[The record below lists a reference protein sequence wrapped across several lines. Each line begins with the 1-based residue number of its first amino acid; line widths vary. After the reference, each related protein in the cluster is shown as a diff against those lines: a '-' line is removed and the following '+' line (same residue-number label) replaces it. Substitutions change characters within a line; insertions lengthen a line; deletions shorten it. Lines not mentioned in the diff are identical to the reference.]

1 VDHARPRH
9 PRRGLRHI
17 DTALGH
23 RHYAL
28 VFLEPRTRRLH
39 ITDVTA
45 HPTQA
50 WTAQQARN
58 LTASMDSLRLMLR
71 DHDGKYSAAFDEVFR
86 ADGTDILTTAPRTP
100 RTNAHPRERVIKTP
114 RSEVRAPADRE
125 RGSRSP
131 RPRHVLAEYQRHYK
145 AHRPHQAR
153 QRRPPD
159 IQRPTN
165 RTRGASTGKAAA
177 HTCPPWR
184 HHRVPLRRLT
194 CGDDFRAVQGRC
206 LTRS

>member
-1 VDHARPRH
+1 MDPLSVDHARPRH

-86 ADGTDILTTAPRTP
+86 ADGTDILTTAPRAP

-114 RSEVRAPADRE
+114 PSEVRDHLLIVNEAHT
-125 RGSRSP
+125 
-131 RPRHVLAEYQRHYK
+131 RHVRATSLPNTSGTTKHTGPTKPDSSDHPTYSDQPIEPVARVLAKLLHTRVLRGVINEYRY
-145 AHRPHQAR
+145 
-153 QRRPPD
+153 
-159 IQRPTN
+159 
-165 RTRGASTGKAAA
+165 AA
-177 HTCPPWR
+177 
-184 HHRVPLRRLT
+184 
-194 CGDDFRAVQGRC
+194 
-206 LTRS
+206 